1 MQQSLI
7 NGVNGFAVRNVNG
20 GSGVVEVEDDEEEEE
35 EGEEEEDEGPE
46 AQLVC

>member
-7 NGVNGFAVRNVNG
+7 NGVNGFAVRNGNSAAV
-20 GSGVVEVEDDEEEEE
+20 VVEAENEEEEE
-35 EGEEEEDEGPE
+35 EGEEDEGPE